1 MSTGSNRHASNS
13 EQHHDDSQQDEQQH
27 EGGDMGHSGKTYLRF
42 AAMITTSMFVMY
54 WVMFVASWE
63 FSHVRFSESRVF
75 MAITMGGTMG
85 LVMIA
90 WMLNMYKNAK
100 LNAVVV
106 VASLAL
112 LGGGIALDR
121 SQVTV
126 EDVGWMQAMIPHH
139 SLAITRSERADIS
152 DVRVCQLASDIIEAQ
167 LREIDQMDWLI
178 EDIRQNGEAE
188 TLEQAQLRPVP
199 EFEVPTLREC
209 PPAE

>member
-1 MSTGSNRHASNS
+1 M
-13 EQHHDDSQQDEQQH
+13 
-27 EGGDMGHSGKTYLRF
+27 YLRF

-54 WVMFVASWE
+54 WVMFVGSWE
-63 FSHVRFSESRVF
+63 LSHVRLSESRVF

-90 WMLNMYKNAK
+90 WMLDMYKNTK

-106 VASLAL
+106 AASLVL

-126 EDVGWMQAMIPHH
+126 QDVSWMRAMIPHH

-152 DVRVCQLASDIIEAQ
+152 DVRVCQLASEIIGAQ
-167 LREIDQMDWLI
+167 IREIDEMDWLI
-178 EDIRQNGEAE
+178 QDIQENGEAE

-199 EFEVPTLREC
+199 EFEPPTLREC
-209 PPAE
+209 PPAG